1 MLAECKT
8 CGELHPSALM
18 ARGDNFV
25 CGNCDAR
32 ASGRPSKLCPRCGRM
47 APFEA
52 HHVYGRRNSSET
64 VDLCINCHRIEHAAD
79 SRRTLRGEG
88 AKVGLGGAKTL

>member
-18 ARGDNFV
+18 ARGDTFV
-25 CGNCDAR
+25 CGNCDAKAR
-32 ASGRPSKLCPRCGRM
+32 GRPSKPCPRCGRM
-47 APFEA
+47 APFERN
-52 HHVYGRRNSSET
+52 HVHGWRNSRET

-79 SRRTLRGEG
+79 SSRTRRGEG
-88 AKVGLGGAKTL
+88 AGVSLYGKQP